1 MNTKLLASIAV
12 FALLTSILVTSTES
26 AFAAEPAKDDLKAK
40 KDAMKAEMKAK
51 KDAMKADT
59 KAKKDAMKADT
70 KAKKDA
76 MKADTKA
83 KKDAMKADTKAKKDA
98 MKADTKAKKDAM
110 KADTKAK
117 KDAMKADT
125 KAKKDAMKA
134 EMKAKVAEKKES
146 AGTTGTSDSVTV
158 EMAKGTATNT
168 DCGDQCYVP
177 NNVKIPVGGTVMWKN
192 VDSAAHTAT
201 DANGSFDS
209 SLVSAGK
216 SFKHKF
222 DAAGTYEYMCIV
234 HPWMKGTVTV
244 G

>member
-12 FALLTSILVTSTES
+12 FALLTSVVVTSIES
-26 AFAAEPAKDDLKAK
+26 AFAAEPTKDELKAK

-59 KAKKDAMKADT
+59 KAKKDAMKAE
-70 KAKKDA
+70 
-76 MKADTKA
+76 M
-83 KKDAMKADTKAKKDA
+83 KAKKDA

-146 AGTTGTSDSVTV
+146 SGTTGTSSVTV

-168 DCGDQCYVP
+168 ECGDQCYVP
-177 NNVKIPVGGTVMWKN
+177 NNVKIPVGGTVVWKN
-192 VDSAAHTAT
+192 ADSAAHTAT
-201 DANGSFDS
+201 DVNGSFDS
-209 SLVSAGK
+209 SLVNAGK
-216 SFKHKF
+216 SFKQKF

-244 G
+244 T

>member
-12 FALLTSILVTSTES
+12 FALLASIIVTSIES
-26 AFAAEPAKDDLKAK
+26 AFAAEPAKDDLKA
-40 KDAMKAEMKAK
+40 A

-59 KAKKDAMKADT
+59 KAAKDAMKAGTKAAKDAMKADT
-70 KAKKDA
+70 KAAKDA

-83 KKDAMKADTKAKKDA
+83 AKDAMKAGTKAA
-98 MKADTKAKKDAM
+98 
-110 KADTKAK
+110 
-117 KDAMKADT
+117 
-125 KAKKDAMKA
+125 KDAMKA
-134 EMKAKVAEKKES
+134 ETKAKVAEKKES
-146 AGTTGTSDSVTV
+146 AGTTGTSSVTID
-158 EMAKGTATNT
+158 MAKGTATNT
-168 DCGDQCYVP
+168 NCGDQCYIP

-192 VDSAAHTAT
+192 VDSAAHTVT

-209 SLVSAGK
+209 GLVSAGK

-222 DAAGTYEYMCIV
+222 DAAGTYEYICIV